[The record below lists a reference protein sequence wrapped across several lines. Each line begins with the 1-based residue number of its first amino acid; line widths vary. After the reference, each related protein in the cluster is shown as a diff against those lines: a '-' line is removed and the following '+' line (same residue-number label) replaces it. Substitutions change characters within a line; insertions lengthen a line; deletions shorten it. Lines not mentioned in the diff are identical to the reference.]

1 MIDRPRYTPPG
12 AADFRRPLGKAS
24 DQEIENA
31 LAHLGP
37 ETKKIDR
44 PKTAKELNPLEPFS
58 DKEKLAIIA
67 QARKEVEAEL
77 QEREAGD
84 EANAKLLTKMRQS
97 VEQGTTAADKAKQLS
112 QVRRIM
118 LDNKIAEIAAR
129 RTKGSTSEIDIGDD
143 DLDAAFDKLGTDDS
157 KAA

>member
-1 MIDRPRYTPPG
+1 MADRPPYTPPG
-12 AADFRRPLGKAS
+12 AEDFRRPLGKAS
-24 DQEIENA
+24 DQEIEDA

-37 ETKKIDR
+37 ETKKVER

-67 QARKEVEAEL
+67 QARKEVDEEL
-77 QEREAGD
+77 REREAGD
-84 EANAKLLTKMRQS
+84 EANAKLLSKMRAS
-97 VEQGTTAADKAKQLS
+97 VEKGTSAADKAKQLA

-118 LDNKIAEIAAR
+118 LDNKIAELAAR
-129 RTKGSTSEIDIGDD
+129 RTKGSASEINISDD
-143 DLDAAFDKLGTDDS
+143 DLDAAFGKLGTDDS